1 MQAPTVKCRD
11 SEIPPTGELNDPT
24 ETRYQTKRITNIFYR
39 ETLCI
44 PLCCK
49 VYQPITSKC
58 QPISRRTDILC
69 QYAPKATGISIRWL
83 VSYNRDGADETVNCK
98 ICSCLSRN

>member
-1 MQAPTVKCRD
+1 MTLPKQDIK
-11 SEIPPTGELNDPT
+11 
-24 ETRYQTKRITNIFYR
+24 QTKSLTYSTAKHYAHPFYR
-39 ETLCI
+39 
-44 PLCCK
+44 K

-83 VSYNRDGADETVNCK
+83 VSYSCNGADESVNCK
-98 ICSCLSRN
+98 VCSRLSRNWKI